1 MKKILISSLVAL
13 ILSFSMLGSYQRAHA
28 LVWALLAPAAAEAA
42 YVGTMTAVFGGAALA
57 TAGIEYLDENLDE
70 VEATAR
76 ETWGLMSQDM
86 RDNFAMSM
94 EQTADGLVVGGNFI
108 SDFLNGLRTNI
119 GTPDMPVGEYVG
131 LESYGRADGAGCMC
145 NTIYPAEGYGVNV
158 AGSIFKTSVVFNYSN
173 VNGSG
178 DTRYGLRVSGA
189 GQSVTRYYETQDAR
203 TLVRDRLIAA
213 DGITQVV
220 NLINSYFSLSIVNV
234 ATGDVLGLPQS
245 EDAIYNRV
253 DQWLRDRADAG
264 NLRLGIPSN
273 TLVEPWA
280 NTATGNARV
289 YENEDG
295 TTDTMVL
302 PDGVP
307 IPRDQVNWRTR
318 ATGQATIDGVSV
330 PVVVGADGALYN
342 TETGERVAS
351 REDAQAMGI
360 PLSPSIPRE
369 WEWQDTLTKNPA
381 KDKVEDKPISIPG
394 GFAGP
399 TKPIAWDKLKMNAQ
413 ALTTK
418 FPFSIPWDLM
428 RQLKVF
434 DVGPETPVFEI
445 NIGDYLKIGEYT
457 IPMNFD
463 VDLSM
468 FDKVAAFIRWYN
480 LILWDIGLVLL
491 IRKLLPE

>member
-1 MKKILISSLVAL
+1 MKKILISGLVAL
-13 ILSFSMLGSYQRAHA
+13 ILTFNTFFSYQRAHA
-28 LVWALLAPAAAEAA
+28 FAWVLLAPAAAEAA

-57 TAGIEYLDENLDE
+57 TAGINYLDENLDE

-86 RDNFAMSM
+86 KDNFAQSMS
-94 EQTADGLVVGGNFI
+94 QVGDGISVAGNWI
-108 SDFLNGLRTNI
+108 EDFLSRAALNPALAPPQSADITGTFRQSNAQFYALSGYSFTYNDRQYQSLSFGFDNATTGRLRISIGGVVSKTVTVGPALFSQFLETASNSSTSSALLATVIAQFGVSVTTSSGAALDLPTGQLDNI
-119 GTPDMPVGEYVG
+119 RDHINDKI
-131 LESYGRADGAGCMC
+131 R
-145 NTIYPAEGYGVNV
+145 AEGGTY
-158 AGSIFKTSVVFNYSN
+158 
-173 VNGSG
+173 
-178 DTRYGLRVSGA
+178 
-189 GQSVTRYYETQDAR
+189 
-203 TLVRDRLIAA
+203 
-213 DGITQVV
+213 
-220 NLINSYFSLSIVNV
+220 
-234 ATGDVLGLPQS
+234 
-245 EDAIYNRV
+245 
-253 DQWLRDRADAG
+253 
-264 NLRLGIPSN
+264 RLGVPAN

-280 NTATGNARV
+280 NTAAGNARV
-289 YENEDG
+289 YPNEDG

-330 PVVVGADGALYN
+330 PVAVGADGALYD
-342 TETGERVAS
+342 TRTGERVMS
-351 REDAQAMGI
+351 REDAQARGI

-399 TKPIAWDKLKMNAQ
+399 TKPIAWNALKMNAQ

-434 DVGPETPVFEI
+434 DTGPETPVFEI

-457 IPMNFD
+457 IPMNFE

-468 FDKVAAFIRWYN
+468 FDKVAAFIRWFN